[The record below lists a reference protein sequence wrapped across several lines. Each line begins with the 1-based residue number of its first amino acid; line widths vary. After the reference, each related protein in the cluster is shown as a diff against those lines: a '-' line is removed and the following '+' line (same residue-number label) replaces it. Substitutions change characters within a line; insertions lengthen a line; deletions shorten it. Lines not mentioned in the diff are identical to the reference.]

1 MRQRAFT
8 LMEVI
13 IYIALFSILMT
24 GGIIATYQLIEGG
37 THNETAVGIQ
47 EEGTFLIR
55 KISWALTGVYTAS
68 VSSDGTVL
76 SITKYPGP
84 DFAATDNPITIYAS
98 GGTILM
104 QRGGATPVAL
114 NSAAFPVQVF
124 AAHSEV
130 LGVRTSIS
138 ITFSIQ
144 GVPFVYRTY
153 MR

>member
-1 MRQRAFT
+1 
-8 LMEVI
+8 MEVI

-55 KISWALTGVYTAS
+55 KISWALTGVYLPQ
-68 VSSDGTVL
+68 VINDGQGL
-76 SITKYPGP
+76 LITKYPGP
-84 DFAATDNPITIYAS
+84 DFPSSDNPILIQAS
-98 GGTILM
+98 GGQITM
-104 QRGGATPVAL
+104 QRGAAGAVIPL

-130 LGVRTSIS
+130 IGGLTSIS
-138 ITFSIQ
+138 ISFSIQ
-144 GVPFVYRTY
+144 NVPFIYRTY